1 LAVPE
6 FVAVKRPKPETE
18 ADVVPPEVE
27 DELEFVVVAIAATE
41 TNESS
46 AAAIRVRFMIC
57 IPYRIGKIGFRFL
70 LFEPGSHRLRESEP
84 RCGEVRRPSPCA

>member
-1 LAVPE
+1 MLAV
-6 FVAVKRPKPETE
+6 KWPKPETE
-18 ADVVPPEVE
+18 AEVEPPEVE

-57 IPYRIGKIGFRFL
+57 IPYRINKIGFRYL
-70 LFEPGSHRLRESEP
+70 LFELLARRLRISEP
-84 RCGEVRRPSPCA
+84 RCGEVRPPSPRA